1 MRYIPLKE
9 KPLPGN
15 LSRWLAKAEEL
26 TQEIIAETDPE
37 KRKKIINSNSSVWG
51 NPTLKKYL
59 MSLSEKKCWY
69 SEAREVYSHYHV
81 DHFRP
86 KNEALDSNGVDQ
98 GGYWWL
104 AFDWK
109 NYRIC
114 GSVGN
119 TKKGSRFC
127 VLRNRANYH
136 SDPYDDEIFYFLDP
150 TDKNDPSKLAFDESG
165 AIRPSSNDEDEWDY
179 KRAKYTIDELDLN
192 YELLKEARKD
202 LWDACDSLI
211 VELQNLMREFN
222 SNPSVS
228 KKGKIESKL
237 EELRNLTKPK
247 TEFSAVAVNCLLS
260 SGIEWAH
267 KIALTA

>member
-9 KPLPGN
+9 KALPSR
-15 LSRWLAKAEEL
+15 LSRWSAKAEKL
-26 TQEIIAETDPE
+26 TQDLIAETDPKE
-37 KRKKIINSNSSVWG
+37 RKKIIKSNSRVWG
-51 NPTLKKYL
+51 NRALKKYL
-59 MSLSEKKCWY
+59 MSLSENKCWY

-86 KNEALDSNGVDQ
+86 KNEALDLSEIDK

-114 GSVGN
+114 GSIGN

-127 VLRNRANYH
+127 VLRNKANCH
-136 SDPYDDEIFYFLDP
+136 SDPCEDEIFYFLDP
-150 TDKNDPSKLAFDESG
+150 TDKNDPSKLSFDESG
-165 AIRPSSNDEDEWDY
+165 AMRPSSNNQDEWDY

-202 LWDACDSLI
+202 LWDTCDSLI
-211 VELQNLMREFN
+211 GELQNLMKEFN
-222 SNPSVS
+222 SNPSAS
-228 KKGKIESKL
+228 NRGKIESKL
-237 EELRNLTKPK
+237 EDLRDLTKPK
-247 TEFSAVAVNCLLS
+247 TEFSAVAVSCLLS
-260 SGIEWAH
+260 SGVDWAR
-267 KIALTA
+267 KIALAA